1 MDLYVYYRV
10 QAEQAASLQARVD
23 AMQRRLAEEH
33 GVLASLKYRPD
44 SKDGRQTWMEV
55 YLDVPADFDM
65 LLAQAMAAMELGPL
79 IDGER
84 HTESFL
90 DFLPCA

>member
-10 QAEQAASLQARVD
+10 QAEQAALLQARVS
-23 AMQRRLAEEH
+23 AMQRRLTDEH
-33 GVLASLKYRPD
+33 GILASLKYRPD
-44 SKDGRQTWMEV
+44 VRDGHQTWMEV
-55 YLDVPADFDM
+55 YLDVPADFNR
-65 LLAQAMAAMELGPL
+65 LLARTVAAMELGPL